1 MSATDQSLSTVR
13 KFAARLSSYWMKRAA
28 LFGAPAATGS
38 HGHWFTGLLLE
49 GCRHGG
55 LQAAQVTSAGVDDD
69 GVIELLATAVG
80 GGPDRVDQIAEQYRR
95 DPESAVLR
103 ASIAGDAVGMVG
115 YTTRG
120 TDLVILHIAT
130 RVDVRRA
137 GIGRRMLC
145 AVRDAQ
151 PGHQRLVAETDSEAV
166 GFYIANGF
174 VAESLGDKYPGVQR
188 FRVHALTTDPEN

>member
-13 KFAARLSSYWMKRAA
+13 KFAAGLSSYWMKRAR
-28 LFGAPAATGS
+28 LFGAPPSTGPN
-38 HGHWFTGLLLE
+38 GHSFAGLLLD
-49 GCRHGG
+49 GHPRGG
-55 LQAAQVTSAGVDDD
+55 PQAAQVSSASVDDD
-69 GVIELLATAVG
+69 GVIELLATAFG

-137 GIGRRMLC
+137 GIGRRMLR

-174 VAESLGDKYPGVQR
+174 VAESLGEKYPGVER